1 MSSVEINERVF
12 QGRVLRWMDQIISQ
26 EDLPF
31 DGADQEVTI
40 RKDGEEWR
48 FPDIV
53 LWEDREKKKVACL
66 ISLKRPP
73 FNGYAL
79 ELVDEV
85 RDKADGVGARFFA
98 TWNVNHFVLWETFEE
113 GTLPKDRRRWHDKV
127 TDIKSIDKVERKS
140 VEKEVKLFLESSWIG
155 LKTYTMLK
163 RNFLPS
169 PLTKSLEIC
178 FGLG

>member
-53 LWEDREKKKVACL
+53 LWEDRRKKEGRML
-66 ISLKRPP
+66 DIS
-73 FNGYAL
+73 
-79 ELVDEV
+79 
-85 RDKADGVGARFFA
+85 
-98 TWNVNHFVLWETFEE
+98 
-113 GTLPKDRRRWHDKV
+113 
-127 TDIKSIDKVERKS
+127 
-140 VEKEVKLFLESSWIG
+140 
-155 LKTYTMLK
+155 
-163 RNFLPS
+163 
-169 PLTKSLEIC
+169 
-178 FGLG
+178 